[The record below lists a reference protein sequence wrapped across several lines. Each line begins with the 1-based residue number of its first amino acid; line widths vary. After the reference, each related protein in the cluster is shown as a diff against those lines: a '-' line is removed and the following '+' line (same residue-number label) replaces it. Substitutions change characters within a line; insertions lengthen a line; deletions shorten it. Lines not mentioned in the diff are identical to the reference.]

1 MERISGPS
9 TGSTFGNLSN
19 GNTASL
25 APWWLNFLSLSFKS
39 SSFAPS
45 IRRVARRAHGDRS
58 AYSLTLASDDSLR
71 RVAYGS
77 RACYKPWRPEAPCGK
92 ILLWAF
98 PHIYVRSGYILGAIT
113 FASLVTRL
121 LKRSLAPE
129 NIKTKLSASLR
140 PKGSL
145 SLTQKGQAYARP
157 NSHKRYLLAISMI
170 YCIMEQIAIHPASAT
185 ICIRA
190 IVN

>member
-1 MERISGPS
+1 MERISGPR

-25 APWWLNFLSLSFKS
+25 APWWLNFLSLSLRS

-45 IRRVARRAHGDRS
+45 MRRVARRACGDRS

-92 ILLWAF
+92 ILLRAF
-98 PHIYVRSGYILGAIT
+98 PHIHVRSGYILWVARFTLFPPNLI
-113 FASLVTRL
+113 
-121 LKRSLAPE
+121 KRSLAPKNLKKE
-129 NIKTKLSASLR
+129 LHTSLR
-140 PKGSL
+140 PKGSP
-145 SLTQKGQAYARP
+145 SLTRMQKGINHQMLGA
-157 NSHKRYLLAISMI
+157 SIISL
-170 YCIMEQIAIHPASAT
+170 
-185 ICIRA
+185 
-190 IVN
+190 V

>member
-1 MERISGPS
+1 MERISGPR
-9 TGSTFGNLSN
+9 TGSTFGNLSK

-39 SSFAPS
+39 SSLAPS
-45 IRRVARRAHGDRS
+45 MRRVARRACGDRS

-98 PHIYVRSGYILGAIT
+98 PTMWVGLYFRGDHLR
-113 FASLVTRL
+113 SLVTRL

-129 NIKTKLSASLR
+129 NIKTKLSASLC

-170 YCIMEQIAIHPASAT
+170 YCIMEQIATHPASAT